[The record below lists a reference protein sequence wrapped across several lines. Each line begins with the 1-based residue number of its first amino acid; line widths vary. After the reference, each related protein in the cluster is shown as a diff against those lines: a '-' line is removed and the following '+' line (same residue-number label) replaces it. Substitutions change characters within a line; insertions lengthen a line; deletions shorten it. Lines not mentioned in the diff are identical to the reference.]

1 MTAPDHHESL
11 LALTDR
17 VRELLAAI
25 DAADGVITPEQE
37 DELDRLGD
45 SLQLRAEAYRAVC
58 AELDAEADACDAI
71 ARPYFARAASKRA
84 RAGFLKHRL
93 YAALELAGIE
103 RAVGPTGGATIK
115 ASPRKVELLVPPED
129 VPAEF
134 IERAPRVLI
143 SKIGEEL
150 KAGRELA
157 FAKLVRGRHLAW
169 VK

>member
-1 MTAPDHHESL
+1 MTTPHHESL
-11 LALTDR
+11 LAIMDR
-17 VRELLAAI
+17 ARALLATI
-25 DAADGVITPEQE
+25 EAAEGVITPEQE

-45 SLQLRAEAYRAVC
+45 SLQERAEAYRAVC
-58 AELDAEADACDAI
+58 AELESEAEACDAM
-71 ARPYFARAASKRA
+71 AAPYFARAASKRA

-129 VPAEF
+129 VPMEF
-134 IERAPRVLI
+134 CERTTRVMTA
-143 SKIGEEL
+143 KIGEAL

-157 FAKLVRGRHLAW
+157 FAKFVRGRHLQW